1 MQIQNKRIIWL
12 DLSRALAISLVI
24 LTHSTEEI
32 YIKYLYGN
40 AIPHLMTSILM
51 YTFFTLGR
59 LGVPIFLFITGFLLL
74 KRNYIEK
81 NNINTFYRKNLLSLL
96 SATIFWIMIYNLFN
110 ILVLE
115 KSFSPKNLILE
126 LLFLKRNDMP
136 HMWYMYMILGLYLA
150 IPFVATIV
158 NNFSKKII
166 IAVGGIT
173 LFFSMI
179 LPSFVQIVNLFGVSI
194 NLSPILDLNFL
205 GGCYGIYCVT
215 GYYISDG
222 FLAKYKPILITLCG
236 IASGLIIIFVQVF
249 SLQSGNRFNV
259 WYDFI
264 FLYFCATSLILLL
277 SKVTI
282 SNRLFISVLT
292 YISRRSLALY
302 FVHMPIRFIL
312 NKWFPFSLL
321 NDKFAVI
328 LFFISVYFL
337 SLLFIYIFEKVS
349 FIRKWIFL
357 IK

>member
-1 MQIQNKRIIWL
+1 MQNKRIIWL
-12 DLSRALAISLVI
+12 DASRALAISLVI
-24 LTHSTEEI
+24 LTHATDETFI
-32 YIKYLYGN
+32 RYLYGN
-40 AIPHLMTSILM
+40 TTPTFSTSLLM

-74 KRNYIEK
+74 NRDYIDK
-81 NNINTFYRKNLLSLL
+81 NKVNIFFRKNIFPLF
-96 SATIFWIMIYNLFN
+96 SATIFWIIIYNIFDLI
-110 ILVLE
+110 ILK
-115 KSFSPKNLILE
+115 KSFSAKNLILE
-126 LLFLKRNDMP
+126 LMLLKRNDMP
-136 HMWYMYMILGLYLA
+136 HMWYMYMVLGLYLA

-277 SKVTI
+277 SNVTI
-282 SNRLFISVLT
+282 SNQLFISVLT

-321 NDKFAVI
+321 NDKFAVV